1 MPIFNKKVWKDF
13 AAQYPN
19 RRKLTQVDND
29 LYNVELAVG
38 EIIEQGN
45 KFEADQFN
53 DLENRIE
60 NAFNN
65 INDYIERAESAATEA
80 ESYRDDAETHKLKS
94 EGYAVGTQNEI
105 PVDVESP
112 YFHNN
117 SKYYSEL
124 TLGYKNESAEYS
136 RNSATNAATAS
147 ANASDAVS
155 AKNAAISN
163 KLMAEGFAIG
173 TQNGVP
179 VDPQSPYYH
188 NNSKYYSEQT
198 SKDDIRDIVNIYG
211 AKNLLDYTEK
221 CNTTT
226 ELSGIEFSI
235 LDDGSIN
242 ASGTATS
249 FVKFN
254 LIDKGLTP
262 DDTCIYIPNNTY
274 SLSDVLVT
282 PGCRVEIGIAFY
294 ESGSITQHL
303 YTINSNDGNR
313 NITVNAI
320 NNDAYIS
327 LLDIQVDDETVL
339 NNRVFKPMLRT
350 ASISDNTY
358 VKYAMTNAELTK
370 RHTIEGLNNTE
381 IHDLE
386 DGQTTVYNESS
397 NKWENG
403 YPNKVKLNKDEWGEV
418 PGFDYYTNYY
428 YDSNNNYTETDSQV
442 TKISGSNP
450 ITETVQYN
458 VPIGWSDMFIRID
471 DSIKLNE
478 MVGKTIEFGAV
489 AYEYTYQNENILSL
503 KYSVNGEIFNVFSS
517 ETGQGSSD
525 LLFNT
530 NGVAIQLVV
539 PENCDYI
546 EMHYISSNSTQ
557 VTTAGTATIGNVYA
571 FDINENI
578 IPDENNTS
586 VEFNRYTNEPILLND
601 NSINFIKNNKEIVV
615 VNNLGEK
622 TVFGKNK
629 NTESIDDIFN
639 IYSSK
644 NLLPFP
650 YQDGDTKTVGGVTF
664 EVSQK
669 DYLATQSGYVC
680 VTSAIRMYGTQTNAT
695 EYVIYDQNSPY
706 PLNKGNYKLVSRF
719 IKQDVYGDQISGD
732 IFITLKYYDGNTN
745 TITVTNNNSGTF
757 QINNSEQ
764 SGIKSIKLSTLNFVA
779 PQPTS
784 RDEAYAA
791 IMICSESIE
800 DTTYLPPTYTN
811 FQLSEKID
819 NLTSSELN
827 DTNFVN
833 LQEKQVPAWDSTNDE
848 WYNMSLGTASELDVA
863 TSGDASTTQVVKG
876 DDTRLT
882 NARPASDVSA
892 WAKESTKPS
901 YTATEVGAIAST
913 EKGSNNGVATL
924 DSTGKV
930 PSSQLPS
937 YVDDVLEYE
946 DFAHFPVTGETG
958 KIYVAKDTNKQ
969 YRWSGSTYVE
979 ISESLALGETSS
991 TAYAGNKGKANADNI
1006 AVIQGLIPSS
1016 ASTSNKLATS
1026 EDIPSLTNYVEK
1038 SSTSGLIKNDGTI
1051 DTNQYLTSTDISGKA
1066 DKSEMSVTNGTGTD
1080 ADKVTIQLKS
1090 GTSTTVLKSHQDVS
1104 SLQPKT
1110 LETPI
1115 TVGGQ
1120 SQTTVQ
1126 NALSA
1131 LASEDTGHVIEDKS
1145 GTDMTQRTN
1154 LQFTGN
1160 VNVSD
1165 DNTNNRTVVEILDD
1179 NNIHNILPVPYADK
1193 DKTENGITWHVDNTR
1208 INGAGIITARGTS
1221 TGETTFY
1228 LVRNFKPEI
1237 VWSNEEDGSNGSF
1250 DIDFYMSNTAALA
1263 LFGCTITLVYRDS
1276 SMISNSI
1283 VLNSSNLSYHG
1294 NWSLGSTISDIFITI
1309 PSGVTLPGTARSPFT
1324 FPIMLV
1330 QSSMKIDD
1338 DVYHPYIMS
1347 PREITKKFNFNDL
1360 HNTNFTNL
1368 QDGEVPAWD
1377 ATNNEWHNV
1386 QAGSGGGHVISDK
1399 SGTVMTQRDGLQFG
1413 GYLETT
1419 DDSTNNKT
1427 IVSDAPNTV
1436 TYDTWVNMT
1445 SQQKSGKKWLIT
1457 NAPETPVS
1465 NLQPKILDTPVV
1477 VGGQTQ
1483 TTVQSALSAL
1493 ATSGGGGGHTIEDS
1507 TGTAMTQRTNL
1518 KFAGATVTD
1527 DSTNNATIVSIPNMV
1542 VLSYGHSTWTDF
1554 INAYN
1559 SNTVV
1564 YCRASSNASNPGTGN
1579 QTRLA
1584 FMAYVNNASSP
1595 TEVEFQYYRSVG
1607 TKSAS
1612 QQGDQVFVYKLN
1624 KQSSGAY
1631 TWSFLVR
1638 PTFTEVVSGNGVTVE
1653 YNNSQLKLD
1662 TPAIAPSFSTSTS
1675 YVVDDMVFYE
1685 GNLYTFTTAHSAGAW
1700 NANDVVQ
1707 VTVGEELTDLKE
1719 SVDTVENNISSI
1731 LSLYNTKNLL
1741 NMESQSGSFV
1751 PSSNMTFT
1759 VNADNSVTLNG
1770 DTGTYNY
1777 NIAYLLPYESSFVE
1791 KRHIPKGRYVF
1802 SSLGDL
1808 MSDSPKFRM
1817 YMVLMDGSNYVDV
1830 YISNYGQYPTEA
1842 TFNIASD
1849 TAYIMT
1855 IQMQFD
1861 EQTSVSNKTIY
1872 PMLRA
1877 AGTDDVYVPF
1887 TKTNRQLTNEV
1898 NYLNQM
1904 IGPATAERVTLTD
1917 ESSSAAGFASCYKYS
1932 NGLVRV
1938 LLRGLPIPVQMEA
1951 PDAMNLISGL
1961 PTPLVPT
1968 YEDLEFYIWANVRI
1982 SGGSEM
1988 APILLEVTAYSN
2000 KICLRYLR
2008 GIPSEVSMFANV
2020 ALYGD
2025 LIYWSNS

>member
-105 PVDVESP
+105 PVDSESP

-198 SKDDIRDIVNIYG
+198 SKDDIRDIVNVYS

-262 DDTCIYIPNNTY
+262 DDTCIYIPNNIY
-274 SLSDVLVT
+274 SLSDVLIT

-428 YDSNNNYTETDSQV
+428 YDSNDNYTETDSQV

-489 AYEYTYQNENILSL
+489 TYEYTYQNENILSL

-525 LLFNT
+525 LLFNA

-546 EMHYISSNSTQ
+546 EMHYISGNSTQ

-601 NSINFIKNNKEIVV
+601 NSINFIKDNKEIVV

-680 VTSAIRMYGTQTNAT
+680 VTSAIRMYGTQTNTT

-719 IKQDVYGDQISGD
+719 IKQDIYGDQISGD
-732 IFITLKYYDGNTN
+732 IFITLEYYDGNTN

-764 SGIKSIKLSTLNFVA
+764 SGIKSIKLSTLNFTA
-779 PQPTS
+779 PRPSGPRPMS
-784 RDEAYAA
+784 RNEAYAA
-791 IMICSESIE
+791 IMICSESVE
-800 DTTYLPPTYTN
+800 DETYLPPTHTN
-811 FQLSEKID
+811 FQLSKKID
-819 NLTSSELN
+819 NLTLPELKDTDLNNTIFDGDYLSVKDSKWISKSSKNLIPFPYYHTPSGILSVKKDGTIVLNGTSSGSILFLLTDTKIIPEDNYILSVEIDGTYETEPGTIFFNPLWNIGLRLGKYNSIYEYRDYEITSEDIPEGSNYYEIPISSIGGFTIDRGLTLTANSAVTYNNLSFKIMIRKSSELDTTYVRHTMDFDEIVAN
-827 DTNFVN
+827 HKFSLLDDTNFVN

-848 WYNMSLGTASELDVA
+848 WYNVSLGTASELDVA

-946 DFAHFPVTGETG
+946 DLAHFPVTGETG

-1006 AVIQGLIPSS
+1006 ATIQGLIPSS

-1051 DTNQYLTSTDISGKA
+1051 DTNQYLTSIDISGKA

-1080 ADKVTIQLKS
+1080 TDKVIIQLKS
-1090 GTSTTVLKSHQDVS
+1090 GTSATVLKSHQDVS

-1131 LASEDTGHVIEDKS
+1131 LASEDTGHVIEDES

-1165 DNTNNRTVVEILDD
+1165 DNANNRTVIEIL
-1179 NNIHNILPVPYADK
+1179 
-1193 DKTENGITWHVDNTR
+1193 G
-1208 INGAGIITARGTS
+1208 
-1221 TGETTFY
+1221 
-1228 LVRNFKPEI
+1228 
-1237 VWSNEEDGSNGSF
+1237 GSS
-1250 DIDFYMSNTAALA
+1250 
-1263 LFGCTITLVYRDS
+1263 
-1276 SMISNSI
+1276 
-1283 VLNSSNLSYHG
+1283 
-1294 NWSLGSTISDIFITI
+1294 
-1309 PSGVTLPGTARSPFT
+1309 
-1324 FPIMLV
+1324 
-1330 QSSMKIDD
+1330 
-1338 DVYHPYIMS
+1338 
-1347 PREITKKFNFNDL
+1347 
-1360 HNTNFTNL
+1360 
-1368 QDGEVPAWD
+1368 
-1377 ATNNEWHNV
+1377 
-1386 QAGSGGGHVISDK
+1386 GGHVISDK
-1399 SGTVMTQRDGLQFG
+1399 SGTDMTQRNGLQFA

-1419 DDSTNNKT
+1419 DDSANGRTV
-1427 IVSDAPNTV
+1427 VSDAPNTV
-1436 TYDTWVNMT
+1436 TYDTWVDMT
-1445 SQQKSGKKWLIT
+1445 PQQKSGKKWLIT
-1457 NAPETPVS
+1457 NAPGTPVN
-1465 NLQPKILDTPVV
+1465 NLQPKTLDTPVV
-1477 VGGQTQ
+1477 VDGQTQ

-1493 ATSGGGGGHTIEDS
+1493 AASGGGGGGHTIEDS

-1518 KFAGATVTD
+1518 KFTGATVTD

-1584 FMAYVNNASSP
+1584 FMAYVNNESSP

-1638 PTFTEVVSGNGVTVE
+1638 PTFTEVVSGNGVTTE
-1653 YNNSQLKLD
+1653 YSNSQLKLD

-1675 YVVDDMVFYE
+1675 YAVNDFVFYN
-1685 GNLYTFTTAHSAGAW
+1685 GNLYKCTTAHSGAW
-1700 NANDVVQ
+1700 DASHFIQ
-1707 VTVGEELTDLKE
+1707 TTIGAELSALLSI
-1719 SVDTVENNISSI
+1719 SVAEN
-1731 LSLYNTKNLL
+1731 T
-1741 NMESQSGSFV
+1741 SF
-1751 PSSNMTFT
+1751 
-1759 VNADNSVTLNG
+1759 
-1770 DTGTYNY
+1770 
-1777 NIAYLLPYESSFVE
+1777 
-1791 KRHIPKGRYVF
+1791 
-1802 SSLGDL
+1802 
-1808 MSDSPKFRM
+1808 
-1817 YMVLMDGSNYVDV
+1817 
-1830 YISNYGQYPTEA
+1830 
-1842 TFNIASD
+1842 
-1849 TAYIMT
+1849 
-1855 IQMQFD
+1855 
-1861 EQTSVSNKTIY
+1861 
-1872 PMLRA
+1872 
-1877 AGTDDVYVPF
+1877 
-1887 TKTNRQLTNEV
+1887 
-1898 NYLNQM
+1898 
-1904 IGPATAERVTLTD
+1904 
-1917 ESSSAAGFASCYKYS
+1917 
-1932 NGLVRV
+1932 
-1938 LLRGLPIPVQMEA
+1938 
-1951 PDAMNLISGL
+1951 
-1961 PTPLVPT
+1961 
-1968 YEDLEFYIWANVRI
+1968 
-1982 SGGSEM
+1982 
-1988 APILLEVTAYSN
+1988 
-2000 KICLRYLR
+2000 
-2008 GIPSEVSMFANV
+2008 
-2020 ALYGD
+2020 
-2025 LIYWSNS
+2025 

>member
-19 RRKLTQVDND
+19 RRKLTQVDDD

-105 PVDVESP
+105 PVDSESP

-221 CNTTT
+221 CNTTA
-226 ELSGIEFSI
+226 ELNGIEFSI
-235 LDDGSIN
+235 LDDGSIS

-303 YTINSNDGNR
+303 YTINLSDGNR

-339 NNRVFKPMLRT
+339 NNRVFKPMLRV

-397 NKWENG
+397 NKWKNG
-403 YPNKVKLNKDEWGEV
+403 YPNKVKLNKDEWGEI

-428 YDSNNNYTETDSQV
+428 YDSNDNYAETDSQV

-458 VPIGWSDMFIRID
+458 VPIGWSDMFIRIN
-471 DSIKLNE
+471 DSTKLNE

-489 AYEYTYQNENILSL
+489 TYEYTYQNENILSL
-503 KYSVNGEIFNVFSS
+503 KYSVNGEVFNVFSS

-530 NGVAIQLVV
+530 DGVAIQLVV

-546 EMHYISSNSTQ
+546 EMHYISGNSTQ

-586 VEFNRYTNEPILLND
+586 VEFNRYTNEPNSLND

-622 TVFGKNK
+622 TVFGKNR

-664 EVSQK
+664 TVSQK
-669 DYLATQSGYVC
+669 DYLATQSGYIR

-719 IKQDVYGDQISGD
+719 IKQDIYGDQISGD
-732 IFITLKYYDGNTN
+732 IFITLEYYDGNTN

-764 SGIKSIKLSTLNFVA
+764 SGIKSIKLSTLNFTA
-779 PQPTS
+779 PQSTS

-791 IMICSESIE
+791 IMICSESVE
-800 DTTYLPPTYTN
+800 DNTYLPPTYTN
-811 FQLSEKID
+811 FQLSEK
-819 NLTSSELN
+819 
-827 DTNFVN
+827 
-833 LQEKQVPAWDSTNDE
+833 
-848 WYNMSLGTASELDVA
+848 
-863 TSGDASTTQVVKG
+863 
-876 DDTRLT
+876 
-882 NARPASDVSA
+882 
-892 WAKESTKPS
+892 
-901 YTATEVGAIAST
+901 
-913 EKGSNNGVATL
+913 
-924 DSTGKV
+924 
-930 PSSQLPS
+930 
-937 YVDDVLEYE
+937 
-946 DFAHFPVTGETG
+946 
-958 KIYVAKDTNKQ
+958 
-969 YRWSGSTYVE
+969 
-979 ISESLALGETSS
+979 
-991 TAYAGNKGKANADNI
+991 
-1006 AVIQGLIPSS
+1006 
-1016 ASTSNKLATS
+1016 
-1026 EDIPSLTNYVEK
+1026 LTNYVEK

-1080 ADKVTIQLKS
+1080 VDKVTIQLKS
-1090 GTSTTVLKSHQDVS
+1090 GTSATVLKSHQDVS

-1145 GTDMTQRTN
+1145 GTDMTQRN
-1154 LQFTGN
+1154 
-1160 VNVSD
+1160 
-1165 DNTNNRTVVEILDD
+1165 
-1179 NNIHNILPVPYADK
+1179 
-1193 DKTENGITWHVDNTR
+1193 
-1208 INGAGIITARGTS
+1208 
-1221 TGETTFY
+1221 
-1228 LVRNFKPEI
+1228 
-1237 VWSNEEDGSNGSF
+1237 
-1250 DIDFYMSNTAALA
+1250 
-1263 LFGCTITLVYRDS
+1263 
-1276 SMISNSI
+1276 
-1283 VLNSSNLSYHG
+1283 
-1294 NWSLGSTISDIFITI
+1294 
-1309 PSGVTLPGTARSPFT
+1309 
-1324 FPIMLV
+1324 
-1330 QSSMKIDD
+1330 
-1338 DVYHPYIMS
+1338 
-1347 PREITKKFNFNDL
+1347 
-1360 HNTNFTNL
+1360 
-1368 QDGEVPAWD
+1368 
-1377 ATNNEWHNV
+1377 
-1386 QAGSGGGHVISDK
+1386 
-1399 SGTVMTQRDGLQFG
+1399 GLQFA

-1419 DDSTNNKT
+1419 DDSANGRTV
-1427 IVSDAPNTV
+1427 VSDAPNTV

-1445 SQQKSGKKWLIT
+1445 PQQKSGKKWLIT
-1457 NAPETPVS
+1457 NAPGTPVN
-1465 NLQPKILDTPVV
+1465 NLQPKTLDTPVV

-1493 ATSGGGGGHTIEDS
+1493 AASGGGGGGHTIEDS

-1518 KFAGATVTD
+1518 KFTGATVTD

-1542 VLSYGHSTWTDF
+1542 VLSYGHSTWNDF

-1559 SNTVV
+1559 NNTVV
-1564 YCRASSNASNPGTGN
+1564 YCRASSNASNPGTGS

-1595 TEVEFQYYRSVG
+1595 TEVEFQYVRSVSSK
-1607 TKSAS
+1607 TYDA
-1612 QQGDQVFVYKLN
+1612 QTDEVYIYKLN
-1624 KQSSGAY
+1624 NTNGGTWVFNGNRHTSTTIKAGDGIAY
-1631 TWSFLVR
+1631 SYSNDGS
-1638 PTFTEVVSGNGVTVE
+1638 PTMTLS
-1653 YNNSQLKLD
+1653 

-1675 YVVDDMVFYE
+1675 YAVNNFVFYN
-1685 GNLYTFTTAHSAGAW
+1685 GNLYKCTTAHSAGAW
-1700 NANDVVQ
+1700 NANHFTQTTIGAEFQRVNYSAEEHEIGTWIDGSTLYEKTIDCGTLPNASQKLVLHNISNFKRCVDIRGYTYTTYGNTMALPIATSGMFVRIDVEPTKLNIVDN
-1707 VTVGEELTDLKE
+1707 TDL
-1719 SVDTVENNISSI
+1719 SSC
-1731 LSLYNTKNLL
+1731 T
-1741 NMESQSGSFV
+1741 E
-1751 PSSNMTFT
+1751 
-1759 VNADNSVTLNG
+1759 
-1770 DTGTYNY
+1770 TY
-1777 NIAYLLPYESSFVE
+1777 IT
-1791 KRHIPKGRYVF
+1791 IRY
-1802 SSLGDL
+1802 
-1808 MSDSPKFRM
+1808 
-1817 YMVLMDGSNYVDV
+1817 
-1830 YISNYGQYPTEA
+1830 
-1842 TFNIASD
+1842 
-1849 TAYIMT
+1849 
-1855 IQMQFD
+1855 
-1861 EQTSVSNKTIY
+1861 
-1872 PMLRA
+1872 
-1877 AGTDDVYVPF
+1877 
-1887 TKTNRQLTNEV
+1887 TKT
-1898 NYLNQM
+1898 
-1904 IGPATAERVTLTD
+1904 
-1917 ESSSAAGFASCYKYS
+1917 S
-1932 NGLVRV
+1932 
-1938 LLRGLPIPVQMEA
+1938 
-1951 PDAMNLISGL
+1951 
-1961 PTPLVPT
+1961 
-1968 YEDLEFYIWANVRI
+1968 
-1982 SGGSEM
+1982 
-1988 APILLEVTAYSN
+1988 
-2000 KICLRYLR
+2000 
-2008 GIPSEVSMFANV
+2008 
-2020 ALYGD
+2020 
-2025 LIYWSNS
+2025 